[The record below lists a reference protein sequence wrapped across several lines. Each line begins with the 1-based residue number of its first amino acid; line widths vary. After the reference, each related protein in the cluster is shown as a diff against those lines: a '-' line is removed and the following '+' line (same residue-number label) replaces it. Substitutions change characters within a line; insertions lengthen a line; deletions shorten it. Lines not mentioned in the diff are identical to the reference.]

1 MIHFLSLYRA
11 IILFSFCTSLACSK
25 MDIEYNHDVVGTGS
39 IMTDYKIGDKQSSEV
54 SGAIHVTGNVLNSF
68 SFSSNNSTNLI
79 ETDRFVFTNTTQ
91 KAVTM
96 SVSPRL
102 PPWPGN
108 FSRFRLIGK
117 SWADKIELAPTSIH
131 LPTAG
136 RFNN

>member
-1 MIHFLSLYRA
+1 MNHFLSVYRA
-11 IILFSFCTSLACSK
+11 IILFSLCTSLARST
-25 MDIEYNHDVVGTGS
+25 MDIEYNHDVVGKGS
-39 IMTDYKIGDKQSSEV
+39 IMTDYRIGDKQSSEA

-79 ETDRFVFTNTTQ
+79 ITDRFVFTNTTQ

-117 SWADKIELAPTSIH
+117 SWADKIELAPHVDPS
-131 LPTAG
+131 
-136 RFNN
+136 R

>member
-11 IILFSFCTSLACSK
+11 IILFSLCTSLACSK

-117 SWADKIELAPTSIH
+117 SWADKIELAPMSIH